1 MSRSIIAD
9 GWDLTQ
15 LDTLYDSLTPETL
28 RSLDAPDR
36 VWYPAGAMPAQVHD
50 ILLRNGV
57 IDEPWLPGKAEEY
70 QWIGRQDWVYRTTFT
85 LDGGGSLRGTAA
97 APGIPIRYLLDAPGL
112 DTIADIY
119 VDGVLVAE
127 CRNVFISHRIDI
139 TRAVMPSHMVGG
151 ITTNHELVIHFKSA
165 WKYMEDQ
172 PVPEGWYGE
181 LDRTAVIRKMGND
194 FREYLGQKPHFV
206 RVGIFREIYLEEV
219 AGIDITDWKSTTRL
233 SSDLQEGHVEFEFTG
248 SVLMGDDSQKSQQ
261 ILAAV
266 YAPDGREIATRMLP
280 VLPSDVGQGAATDTI
295 LATCRI
301 DIPQPLLW
309 WPAGYGDQAL
319 YTVSYSIIEQ
329 TAQGSDGSGPH
340 QPTILWTGMRS
351 VGFRTIE
358 LVEPFRFIVNG
369 RPVRLWGADFS
380 VFSMVSLCWDQ
391 QRMDRLWALAETSH
405 FNAMRVWAETGPLA
419 DAFYDEA
426 DRRGILLWQDFN
438 TDHQL
443 PEDET
448 FTRIYWE
455 EAAWMVR
462 RLRNHPSILLWCGGN
477 ESLMWHDMLRV
488 EVPYIGTRIL
498 AEVFAEVCRELDP
511 DRVYWVNSPSGGRYP
526 NDPTVGNTHGY
537 TNMYFVPGYDSI
549 AFAAEDTRICAPPV
563 RSLRRFMRPEDVW
576 PDGTLLRWNRDAVY
590 PWPKS
595 WLDYTTCFS
604 WQKLGPVEEFYEPD
618 SVEELVYRL
627 GAAEGLYYQRTIER
641 QRRGYVIPGSTAV
654 ERFCGGYIY
663 WKFNDSWPQIY
674 SSKVDYF
681 LEPNIAYYAIARAY
695 APILLSID
703 VGNLITIWLVND
715 TPRQVKGKVTV
726 RLVHLQL
733 GTVVKS
739 CEFPV
744 SVEPDGSILVTD
756 LWDEFGSF
764 SLDHI
769 IQAELR
775 LDDGSLAARA
785 SALTKMER
793 YTKFPDPH
801 LTLTQTGPDTVEIT
815 TDRYARGICL
825 EGDADGDVFGW
836 LFDDNYFDL
845 FPFERKEIRIVG
857 HHDHG
862 IISARGSYGTAV
874 TTLHWSR
881 GWRSYGG

>member
-1 MSRSIIAD
+1 MRRSIIAE
-9 GWDLTQ
+9 GWSLTQ
-15 LDTLYDSLTPETL
+15 LQSQYERLDGETL

-50 ILLRNGV
+50 ILHRNGV
-57 IDEPWLPGKAEEY
+57 IEEPWLPGRAEEY
-70 QWIGRQDWVYRTTFT
+70 QWVGRQDWVYRTTFT
-85 LDGGGSLRGTAA
+85 LSGGRALLGAA
-97 APGIPIRYLLDAPGL
+97 AAEGTPVRYLLTFPGL

-119 VDGVLVAE
+119 VDDQLVAE
-127 CRNVFISHRIDI
+127 CRNEFISHRVDI
-139 TRAVMPSHMVGG
+139 TDTVIPPDGNGVSDMTALHS
-151 ITTNHELVIHFKSA
+151 LVIHFRSA

-181 LDRTAVIRKMGND
+181 LDRTALIRKMGND

-206 RVGIFREIYLEEV
+206 RVGVFRDIFLEEV
-219 AGIDITDWKSTTRL
+219 AGIEVTDWRSTARL
-233 SSDLQEGHVEFEFTG
+233 SSDLQEGSIECEFTG
-248 SVLMGDDSQKSQQ
+248 SSLMGDSPQTSQQ
-261 ILAAV
+261 ILVAV
-266 YAPDGREIATRMLP
+266 YSPDGREIATRILDP
-280 VLPSDVGQGAATDTI
+280 LPSGREPVST
-295 LATCRI
+295 LATCTI
-301 DIPQPLLW
+301 DISQPLLW
-309 WPAGYGDQAL
+309 WPAGYGEQPL
-319 YTVSYSIIEQ
+319 YTISYSIIEHDLMAGKGAWDQ
-329 TAQGSDGSGPH
+329 VRSGSPV
-340 QPTILWTGMRS
+340 ILWTGSRK

-358 LVEPFRFIVNG
+358 LVEPFRFLVNG
-369 RPVRLWGADFS
+369 RAVRLWGADFS

-391 QRMDRLWALAETSH
+391 HRMDRLWTLAEASH
-405 FNAMRVWAETGPLA
+405 FNTMRVWGETGPLA
-419 DAFYDEA
+419 DAFYEGADE
-426 DRRGILLWQDFN
+426 RGILLWQDFN

-448 FTRIYWE
+448 FTRIYRE

-488 EVPYIGTRIL
+488 EAPYIGTKIL
-498 AEVFAEVCRELDP
+498 AGVFAEVCRELDP
-511 DRVYWVNSPSGGRYP
+511 DRVYWVNSPTGGRYP
-526 NDPTVGNTHGY
+526 NDPTAGNTHGY
-537 TNMYFVPGYDSI
+537 TNMYFVPGYDTI

-576 PDGTLLRWNRDAVY
+576 PEGTLLRWDREAEY

-627 GAAEGLYYQRTIER
+627 GAAEGLYYQRTIEQ
-641 QRRGYVIPGSTAV
+641 QRRGYVVPGSDRI

-681 LEPNIAYYAIARAY
+681 LEPNIAYHAIARAY

-703 VGNLITIWLVND
+703 VANLITVWLVND
-715 TPRQVKGKVTV
+715 TQQQVKGVVTV

-733 GTVVKS
+733 GSVVKS
-739 CEFPV
+739 CTFPV
-744 SVEPDGSILVTD
+744 SVEPDGSLLVTD

-764 SLDHI
+764 SLDHV
-769 IQAELR
+769 IQADLTLE
-775 LDDGSLAARA
+775 DGTQAARA

-793 YTKFPDPH
+793 YTKFPDPN
-801 LTLTQTGPDTVEIT
+801 LTLVQTGSDTLELT
-815 TDRYARGICL
+815 TDRYARGISL
-825 EGDADGDVFGW
+825 EGDADGDEFGW
-836 LFDDNYFDL
+836 LFDDNHFDL
-845 FPFERKEIRIVG
+845 FPFERKRIRVIG
-857 HHDHG
+857 HHDRG
-862 IISARGSYGTAV
+862 MISARGAYGTTKAKV
-874 TTLHWSR
+874 SWKR
-881 GWRSYGG
+881 GG